1 MYGRQEMK
9 HISRARMDN
18 MRKKSTTN
26 PPVSDLRLKAELK
39 LSERKNGSTRST
51 PPEQDTARLI
61 HELEVHQIELE
72 IQNEQLLQSQSE
84 LESTLTLYAE
94 LYALAPVGY
103 FTMTRDGTIRRVN
116 LTGAKLLNTDIS
128 GLIRKR
134 FEVFVE
140 PAAQSTFREFLARVF
155 LNAKKESCEVRLE
168 TNGSAPLWVNIEAV
182 TNLTG
187 QEQDLCYAIVSDI
200 TERKH
205 MEEELRELS
214 IHDVL
219 TGLYNHGFFLAEL
232 ARFQR
237 GREFPVSIVMVD
249 VDHLKQIND
258 KHGHSAGDELLKQVA
273 KVLMSAF
280 RSEDVVARIGG
291 DEFAVLLPATNAPA
305 ADISLQR
312 VRHAIRENNASET
325 EIPIHISM
333 GVSTADKADRLTAA
347 LKEADSN
354 MFREKRRH

>member
-1 MYGRQEMK
+1 
-9 HISRARMDN
+9 
-18 MRKKSTTN
+18 MRKKKSSTN
-26 PPVSDLRLKAELK
+26 PPVSDLQLKAELK
-39 LSERKNGSTRST
+39 LRERKKRST
-51 PPEQDTARLI
+51 PLTASELDTSRLI

-72 IQNEQLLQSQSE
+72 IQNEQLLQSQAE

-103 FTMTRDGTIRRVN
+103 FTLTRDGTIRRAN
-116 LTGAKLLNTDIS
+116 LTGAKLLNRGINEI
-128 GLIRKR
+128 IRRR

-140 PAAQSTFREFLARVF
+140 AAFQSTFREFLARVF
-155 LNAKKESCEVRLE
+155 VDEKKQACEVHLKAD
-168 TNGSAPLWVNIEAV
+168 GAAPLWVYIEAV
-182 TNLTG
+182 TNLTS

-200 TERKH
+200 TERKQA
-205 MEEELRELS
+205 EEELRELS

-232 ARFQR
+232 ARLER

-258 KHGHSAGDELLKQVA
+258 EHGHAAGDELLKQVA

-280 RSEDVVARIGG
+280 RAGDVVARIGG
-291 DEFAVLLPATNAPA
+291 DEFAVLLPTTDAPA

-312 VRHAIRENNASET
+312 VRNVIRENNARET

-333 GVSTADKADRLTAA
+333 GVSTADKAERLTTA
-347 LKEADSN
+347 LKEADTN
-354 MFREKRRH
+354 MYREKRRQ

>member
-1 MYGRQEMK
+1 MK
-9 HISRARMDN
+9 NISRERTEH
-18 MRKKSTTN
+18 MRKKKSSTN

-39 LSERKNGSTRST
+39 LRERKKRST
-51 PPEQDTARLI
+51 PLTSSELDTARLI

-72 IQNEQLLQSQSE
+72 MQNAQLLQSQAE

-103 FTMTRDGTIRRVN
+103 FTLTRDGTIRRAN

-140 PAAQSTFREFLARVF
+140 AASKSAFREFLARVF
-155 LNAKKESCEVRLE
+155 RNEKKEACEVRLE
-168 TNGSAPLWVNIEAV
+168 TNGTAPLWVYIEAV
-182 TNLTG
+182 TNLTS
-187 QEQDLCYAIVSDI
+187 QEQDVCYAIVSDI

-205 MEEELRELS
+205 TEDELRELS

-232 ARFQR
+232 ARLQR

-258 KHGHSAGDELLKQVA
+258 AHGHAAGDELLKQVA

-280 RSEDVVARIGG
+280 RAEDVVARIGG
-291 DEFAVLLPATNAPA
+291 DEFAVLLPTTDAPA

-312 VRHAIRENNASET
+312 VRDVIRENNGHKT
-325 EIPIHISM
+325 EMPIHISM
-333 GVSTADKADRLTAA
+333 GVSTATNAERLTAA

-354 MFREKRRH
+354 MYREKQRH

>member
-1 MYGRQEMK
+1 
-9 HISRARMDN
+9 MDN
-18 MRKKSTTN
+18 MRKKSSTN
-26 PPVSDLRLKAELK
+26 PPVSDLQRKAELK
-39 LSERKNGSTRST
+39 LSERTKRSARST
-51 PPEQDTARLI
+51 ASELDTSRLI

-72 IQNEQLLQSQSE
+72 IQNEQLLQSQAE

-103 FTMTRDGTIRRVN
+103 FTMTRDSTIRRVN

-140 PAAQSTFREFLARVF
+140 AASQRTFREFLARVF
-155 LNAKKESCEVRLE
+155 LNEKKEACEVPLQADG
-168 TNGSAPLWVNIEAV
+168 TAPLWVYIEAV
-182 TNLTG
+182 TNLTS
-187 QEQDLCYAIVSDI
+187 QEQDVCYAIVSDI

-205 MEEELRELS
+205 AEEELRKLS

-219 TGLYNHGFFLAEL
+219 TGLYNHGFFMAEL
-232 ARFQR
+232 ARLER

-258 KHGHSAGDELLKQVA
+258 EHGHAAGDELLKQVA
-273 KVLMSAF
+273 KVLMKAF
-280 RSEDVVARIGG
+280 RTEDVVARIGG
-291 DEFAVLLPATNAPA
+291 DEFAVLLPATDAPA
-305 ADISLQR
+305 ADVSLQR
-312 VRHAIRENNASET
+312 VRDVIRENNRRQA

-333 GVSTADKADRLTAA
+333 GVSTADKAERLTAV

>member
-1 MYGRQEMK
+1 MQK
-9 HISRARMDN
+9 KK
-18 MRKKSTTN
+18 KKSSTN
-26 PPVSDLRLKAELK
+26 PPISDLRLKAELK
-39 LSERKNGSTRST
+39 LSERKNGSARST
-51 PPEQDTARLI
+51 PPEQDTSRLI

-72 IQNEQLLQSQSE
+72 IQNEQLLQSQAE

-94 LYALAPVGY
+94 LYALAPVGF
-103 FTMTRDGTIRRVN
+103 FTLTRDSTIRRAN

-155 LNAKKESCEVRLE
+155 LTEKKEACEVRLE
-168 TNGSAPLWVNIEAV
+168 TNGTAPLWVYIEAV
-182 TNLTG
+182 TNLTSK
-187 QEQDLCYAIVSDI
+187 EQDVCYAIVSDI

-205 MEEELRELS
+205 AEEELRELS

-219 TGLYNHGFFLAEL
+219 TGLYNHGFFLGEL
-232 ARFQR
+232 ARLQR

-258 KHGHSAGDELLKQVA
+258 EHGHAAGDELLKHVA

-280 RSEDVVARIGG
+280 RAEDVVARIGG
-291 DEFAVLLPATNAPA
+291 DEFAILLPATDAPA
-305 ADISLQR
+305 ADVSLQR
-312 VRHAIRENNASET
+312 VRDVIRENNGG
-325 EIPIHISM
+325 EIGMPIRISM
-333 GVSTADKADRLTAA
+333 GVSTADKAERLTVA
-347 LKEADSN
+347 LKEADAN
-354 MFREKRRH
+354 MYREKRRH